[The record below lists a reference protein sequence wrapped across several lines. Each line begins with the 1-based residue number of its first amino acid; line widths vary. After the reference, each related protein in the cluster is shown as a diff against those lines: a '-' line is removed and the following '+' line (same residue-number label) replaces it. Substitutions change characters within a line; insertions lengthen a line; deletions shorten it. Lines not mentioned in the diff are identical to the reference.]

1 VTSYLASMLLPWGGP
16 LPGNG
21 PTVARIA
28 FSRDGRILAGSAFN
42 GFSWRVQLWDVATG
56 MLAAPPFDGH
66 GESAP
71 RLSFSPDG
79 RLLAVGDLSAT
90 HLRSTAGLHPVP
102 LDSGGTREI
111 TWRKVV
117 FSGGLLATVGEA
129 AGLSGFSQT
138 RIRLWHLA
146 TLQPASRALKVGWLP
161 SGSGIGFS
169 PDGRY
174 LLAGTFR
181 DGFLLDAAA
190 AAGPGGPVAFRR
202 MAGFN
207 ATPEKSAFSGDGRL
221 LAMERP
227 DHEDVIVVDTSS
239 RGPVAYVKC
248 DRSLR
253 QLAFSP
259 AGLPAAPVLATAGDQ
274 DDTGTVDLWAL
285 PVRPPGGRPAVG
297 RLRLA
302 GWDSPVTDLRF
313 SPDGRFLAVIGP
325 ADGSP
330 DGRQRAR
337 VWHVASAA
345 PGGPLD
351 LPGPA
356 VLGFSPDGRFL
367 AATCADGAVRLWDM
381 RSPGPEMVFGP
392 GATRAAFSPDSR
404 LLATADPGGLR
415 LWVLP

>member
-1 VTSYLASMLLPWGGP
+1 VTSYLASIL

-21 PTVARIA
+21 LLLGNGSAVARIA
-28 FSRDGRILAGSAFN
+28 FSRDGRVIAGSTFN
-42 GFSWRVQLWDVATG
+42 GFTWRVQLWDVATG

-79 RLLAVGDLSAT
+79 RLLAIGDLSAT
-90 HLRSTAGLHPVP
+90 HLRGTAGLHPVP
-102 LDSGGTREI
+102 LHTAGTREM

-117 FSGGLLATVGEA
+117 FSGGLLATVSEA

-146 TLQPASRALKVGWLP
+146 TLQPASRPLKVGWLP
-161 SGSGIGFS
+161 SGSGVGFS

-181 DGFLLDAAA
+181 DAFLLDAALA
-190 AAGPGGPVAFRR
+190 AAPGGAATFHR

-221 LAMERP
+221 LAMERQE
-227 DHEDVIVVDTSS
+227 HEDVIVLDTSS
-239 RGPVAYVKC
+239 RKPFAYVKC

-259 AGLPAAPVLATAGDQ
+259 AGLPAAPVLATAGGQ
-274 DDTGTVDLWAL
+274 DGGGAVDLWAL
-285 PVRPPGGRPAVG
+285 PARPPGGRPAVA

-302 GWDSPVTDLRF
+302 GWEAPATDLRF
-313 SPDGRFLAVIGP
+313 SPDGTFLAAMGP
-325 ADGSP
+325 ADGSRP
-330 DGRQRAR
+330 GTQRAR

-356 VLGFSPDGRFL
+356 AVGFSPDARFL
-367 AATCADGAVRLWDM
+367 AATCADGTVRLWDM

-392 GATRAAFSPDSR
+392 GATRAAFSPDGR
-404 LLATADPGGLR
+404 LLATADPDGLR